1 MARNIQDPT
10 QIVALKLM
18 REEYL
23 SKDAD
28 AIKTVENE
36 IEILQGLKH
45 ETIVNILGYGS
56 DGKVVKPSGRVIS
69 NLVYIVL
76 EYVSGGLF
84 FDICQTLGD
93 MGEEAGRFF
102 MKQMLDSLTFMHG
115 KGVAHR
121 DLKLE
126 NILSEVHNLN

>member
-1 MARNIQDPT
+1 MARNINDHSQV
-10 QIVALKLM
+10 VALKLM

-45 ETIVNILGYGS
+45 ESIVNILGYGS

-69 NLVYIVL
+69 NLVYIIL

-84 FDICQTLGD
+84 FDIC
-93 MGEEAGRFF
+93 
-102 MKQMLDSLTFMHG
+102 
-115 KGVAHR
+115 
-121 DLKLE
+121 
-126 NILSEVHNLN
+126 

>member
-1 MARNIQDPT
+1 MARNIEDPT
-10 QIVALKLM
+10 QVVALKLM

-45 ETIVNILGYGS
+45 DSIVNILGYGS

-69 NLVYIVL
+69 NLVYIIL

-102 MKQMLDSLTFMHG
+102 MRQMLDSLTFMHG

-126 NILSEVHNLN
+126 NILVDE

>member
-1 MARNIQDPT
+1 
-10 QIVALKLM
+10 M

-69 NLVYIVL
+69 NLVYIIL

-102 MKQMLDSLTFMHG
+102 M
-115 KGVAHR
+115 R
-121 DLKLE
+121 
-126 NILSEVHNLN
+126 

>member
-10 QIVALKLM
+10 QVVALKLM

-45 ETIVNILGYGS
+45 ESIVNILGYGS

-69 NLVYIVL
+69 NLVYIIL

-84 FDICQTLGD
+84 FDIC
-93 MGEEAGRFF
+93 
-102 MKQMLDSLTFMHG
+102 
-115 KGVAHR
+115 
-121 DLKLE
+121 
-126 NILSEVHNLN
+126 